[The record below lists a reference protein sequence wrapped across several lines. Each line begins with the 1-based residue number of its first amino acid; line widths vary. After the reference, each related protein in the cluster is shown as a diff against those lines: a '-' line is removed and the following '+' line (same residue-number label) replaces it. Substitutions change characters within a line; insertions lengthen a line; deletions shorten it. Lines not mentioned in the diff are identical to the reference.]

1 MRNFRLLS
9 VFLLAAPFGG
19 WVHADAARAADRF
32 DSGVQIA
39 LRLVDDYGTPA
50 QVEEPEPAGADI
62 ADTPAADATAATG
75 ATPDLAGQMS
85 AEEQRAK
92 LLEDAQAVLDRTDE
106 ILLDAQAEARR
117 AGDAEADGGAADVAL
132 EDWDGHGADDGTGRT
147 AGGTLDEAGDASGT
161 PEPDTAEGRLPGN
174 VATGRSGRVGSYE
187 EDGDIVARQV
197 CDMAQREPD
206 PEVKRKLEE
215 KCENLKSN

>member
-1 MRNFRLLS
+1 MNHFRLLP
-9 VFLLAAPFGG
+9 VFLLAAPCGG
-19 WVHADAARAADRF
+19 GAHADEARVADRF
-32 DSGVQIA
+32 DAGVQIA

-50 QVEEPEPAGADI
+50 HVEEPEPAGTESADI
-62 ADTPAADATAATG
+62 PAADATAATG

-106 ILLDAQAEARR
+106 ILLEAQAEARR
-117 AGDAEADGGAADVAL
+117 VGDAEADGGEADMTL

-147 AGGTLDEAGDASGT
+147 AGGTADDAGDVSGT

-197 CDMAQREPD
+197 CDMARREPD
-206 PEVKRKLEE
+206 PEVKKKLEE
-215 KCENLKSN
+215 KCESLKSN